1 MTAQVDFYV
10 LSQTDTAAKH
20 TYACRIANKAFG
32 QGMTVFIAT
41 EDAAQ
46 SQMLDK
52 LLWTFAQNS
61 FVPHVVCDDFSRH
74 PRSPRLTE
82 RGGDES
88 GGGDG
93 DGDGDP
99 HPRHPRSLLSGGG
112 DKTLAR
118 YPVQIGAGAAPH
130 TFDLLISLRAQA
142 PADYANFARVAE
154 LIIDDDD
161 DKTAGR
167 ARFKFY
173 REQGIT
179 PNTHNIS

>member
-10 LSQTDTAAKH
+10 LSQTDAAAKH

-46 SQMLDK
+46 SEALDK

-74 PRSPRLTE
+74 PRSPL
-82 RGGDES
+82 S

-93 DGDGDP
+93 DGDVDRDGD
-99 HPRHPRSLLSGGG
+99 G

-118 YPVQIGAGAAPH
+118 YPVQIGSDAAPH

-142 PADYANFARVAE
+142 PADYANFTRVAE
-154 LIIDDDD
+154 LIIDDEAE
-161 DKTAGR
+161 KTAGR